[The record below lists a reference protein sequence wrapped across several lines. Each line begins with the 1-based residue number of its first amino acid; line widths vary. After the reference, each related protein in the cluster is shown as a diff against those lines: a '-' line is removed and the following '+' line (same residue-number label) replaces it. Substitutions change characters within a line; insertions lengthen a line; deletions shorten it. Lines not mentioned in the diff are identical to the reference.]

1 MPARSTDARASLRTA
16 LRTAF
21 VVAVLALFALSIAA
35 CGGDD
40 SDSEPASSGGNAAE
54 EDSGGSAVEAAQAIV
69 DQYSQQP
76 EFVPPGEPFDAKAG
90 MAGKKV
96 LSIPVS
102 SQLPIIQFLET
113 AMGTQAKRVG
123 FEFEQHQN
131 QGKKEQWVQGLDRAI
146 NEDFDVVDLLAID
159 PAALKPQIEAAREAG
174 IKVVSTHFAG
184 FDWEPPDYIDG
195 AVRIPYTEAGEI
207 LGAWAVTQTEAKAN
221 ALVVVDEAFASTAA
235 MVDGIESVMADCADC
250 KVTVK
255 NVPAI
260 DWAAGVRNEVA
271 TGIRRDPNL
280 NYVIPIYDGMTPYV
294 LAAVR
299 DASATNR
306 VGIATFNGT
315 PSALEPVASGELDM
329 NLGENEDWI
338 ARAMLDALMRVGSG
352 MEVPEDSYQKGPLY
366 IFTEDNVA
374 EAGDPPQADQGYGN
388 AYESGFDELW
398 GL

>member
-1 MPARSTDARASLRTA
+1 MPAGPNDARASLRTA
-16 LRTAF
+16 LRTALA
-21 VVAVLALFALSIAA
+21 VAVLALFAVTIAA

-40 SDSEPASSGGNAAE
+40 SDSEPAGSGGGGDGAA
-54 EDSGGSAVEAAQAIV
+54 SGVEAAQAIV
-69 DQYSQQP
+69 DQYSQKP
-76 EFVPPGEPFDAKAG
+76 EFVPPGPPFDAKKG

-102 SQLPIIQFLET
+102 TQLPIIVFLEK
-113 AMGTQAKRVG
+113 AMATQAERVG
-123 FEFEQHQN
+123 FQFDQHQN
-131 QGKKEQWVQGLDRAI
+131 QGKKEQWIQGLDRAV
-146 NEDFDVVDLLAID
+146 NEGYDVVDLLAID
-159 PAALKPQIEAAREAG
+159 PAGLKPQIEAAREAG
-174 IKVVSTHFAG
+174 VKVVSTHLAG

-195 AVRIPYTEAGEI
+195 ATRIPYTEAGEI
-207 LGAWAVTQTEAKAN
+207 LGAWAVTQTEGKAN
-221 ALVVVDEAFASTAA
+221 ALVVVDEAFPSTAA
-235 MVDGIESVMADCADC
+235 MVDGIESVMGDCADC

-280 NYVIPIYDGMTPYV
+280 NYVIPIYDGMTPFV

-299 DASATNR
+299 DANATNR

-315 PSALEPVASGELDM
+315 PSALEPVAAGDLDM

-338 ARAMLDALMRVGSG
+338 ARAMLDAIMRVGSG
-352 MEVPEDSYQKGPLY
+352 EEVPEDHYEKGPLY
-366 IFTEDNVA
+366 IFTKDNVA
-374 EAGDPPQADQGYGN
+374 DAGDPPQADQGYGN
-388 AYESGFDELW
+388 EYESGFDELW